1 MCLMEGFISVAR
13 GGREREIVFFYSY
26 ACMRERAVPRP
37 ALSRSRVTHTHTHTH
52 ALSLSLY
59 LSLSR
64 ARARA
69 LSLAPSRPFLPSLVP
84 PRSHERRTRIIYNT
98 SPLLGQQFLDAN
110 FELDSTFTGVVSQ
123 VGARAL
129 SPPPPLTP
137 LFDLDSSFTR
147 VVSQAGA
154 RKMPGSWVN
163 LL

>member
-1 MCLMEGFISVAR
+1 MQE
-13 GGREREIVFFYSY
+13 GRERERLCFSIRML
-26 ACMRERAVPRP
+26 ACVNVPCRGQLSL
-37 ALSRSRVTHTHTHTH
+37 ALASHIHTHTHTRS
-52 ALSLSLY
+52 LSLSIS

-64 ARARA
+64 ARS
-69 LSLAPSRPFLPSLVP
+69 LSLALPRPFLPSLVP